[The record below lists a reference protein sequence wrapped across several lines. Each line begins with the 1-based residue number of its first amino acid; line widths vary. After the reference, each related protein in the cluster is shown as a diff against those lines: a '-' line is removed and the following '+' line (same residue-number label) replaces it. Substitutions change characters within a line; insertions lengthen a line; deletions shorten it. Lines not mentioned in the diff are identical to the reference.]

1 MAINLQQG
9 ILIEVGGELGK
20 YKTIPLENL
29 ISLGQNLQNLINSVV
44 KFDLESEITI
54 DLHNFKI
61 ELADFFHNSAVPS
74 FVLTPR
80 IQHTVG
86 GTIDHQRDIV
96 NEKIEALFNL
106 SNEGDYPKLTELY
119 KLPVPRAAIATA
131 LYDFT
136 RSCGNSP
143 LKVVSRINGQFHDE
157 YKISKFKKEVRD
169 KLVVDVTE
177 LTDIQNREIVPGLVR
192 VTTIGRK
199 TSLRTIEA
207 YPKGKVMLSFA
218 PEVIIYKEH
227 VYQLRNPLSCTFE
240 KVDNFYSIKNDVL
253 GIIGVGD
260 TEDEAEEN
268 FSEEFDFIFNRYNE
282 LKDDE
287 MTDRIQFIKSFL
299 KYMVI
304 HRD

>member
-1 MAINLQQG
+1 M
-9 ILIEVGGELGK
+9 
-20 YKTIPLENL
+20 
-29 ISLGQNLQNLINSVV
+29 